1 MDSKVVG
8 NNIRRFR
15 RYRDM
20 SQRELAEAVGYATKS
35 SMNKI
40 EAGETSVPIPRLTE
54 IARVLRVPLQALMGE
69 PSDDFIENGF
79 KDEQEALASYAYNST
94 SDTAKALRD
103 HLMSAMKL
111 LEQQQGESEIEA
123 KFNRL
128 TPANQKSVMDMV
140 DFLLAGQKNK
150 PTP

>member
-1 MDSKVVG
+1 
-8 NNIRRFR
+8 
-15 RYRDM
+15 M

-40 EAGETSVPIPRLTE
+40 EAGETSVPLPRLTE
-54 IARVLRVPLQALMGE
+54 IAKVLRVPVNALMDE
-69 PSDDFIENGF
+69 PSDDVVMAETSTN
-79 KDEQEALASYAYNST
+79 EAVIDYAYNST

-111 LEQQQGESEIEA
+111 LDQEHSTSEIEA
-123 KFNRL
+123 KYNQL

-140 DFLLAGQKNK
+140 DFLLAQQK
-150 PTP
+150 

>member
-1 MDSKVVG
+1 MDSKIVG

-54 IARVLRVPLQALMGE
+54 IAKVLRVPLQPA
-69 PSDDFIENGF
+69 
-79 KDEQEALASYAYNST
+79 YAT
-94 SDTAKALRD
+94 
-103 HLMSAMKL
+103 
-111 LEQQQGESEIEA
+111 
-123 KFNRL
+123 
-128 TPANQKSVMDMV
+128 
-140 DFLLAGQKNK
+140 
-150 PTP
+150 

>member
-40 EAGETSVPIPRLTE
+40 EAGETTE
-54 IARVLRVPLQALMGE
+54 
-69 PSDDFIENGF
+69 
-79 KDEQEALASYAYNST
+79 
-94 SDTAKALRD
+94 
-103 HLMSAMKL
+103 
-111 LEQQQGESEIEA
+111 
-123 KFNRL
+123 NRE
-128 TPANQKSVMDMV
+128 
-140 DFLLAGQKNK
+140 
-150 PTP
+150 

>member
-54 IARVLRVPLQALMGE
+54 IAKVLRVPLQSLMEE

-79 KDEQEALASYAYNST
+79 KNEQEALANYAYNST
-94 SDTAKALRD
+94 TDTAKALRD

-111 LEQQQGESEIEA
+111 LDQEHGESEIEA

-128 TPANQKSVMDMV
+128 TPPNQKSVMDMI
-140 DFLLAGQKNK
+140 DFLLTQQK
-150 PTP
+150 

>member
-1 MDSKVVG
+1 
-8 NNIRRFR
+8 
-15 RYRDM
+15 M

-54 IARVLRVPLQALMGE
+54 IARVLRVPLRALMDE

-79 KDEQEALASYAYNST
+79 KDEQEALATYAYNST

-111 LEQQQGESEIEA
+111 LDQEHATSEIEA
-123 KFNRL
+123 KYNQL

-140 DFLLAGQKNK
+140 DFLLAQQK
-150 PTP
+150 

>member
-40 EAGETSVPIPRLTE
+40 EAGETSVPLPRLTE
-54 IARVLRVPLQALMGE
+54 IAKVLRVPVNALMNE
-69 PSDDFIENGF
+69 PSDDVVMAETST
-79 KDEQEALASYAYNST
+79 EEAVIDYAYNST

-103 HLMSAMKL
+103 HLLSAMKL
-111 LEQQQGESEIEA
+111 LEAEQREESEVSA
-123 KFNRL
+123 KFKRL
-128 TPANQKSVMDMV
+128 TPANQTIVMTMIDTM
-140 DFLLAGQKNK
+140 LAQQK
-150 PTP
+150 